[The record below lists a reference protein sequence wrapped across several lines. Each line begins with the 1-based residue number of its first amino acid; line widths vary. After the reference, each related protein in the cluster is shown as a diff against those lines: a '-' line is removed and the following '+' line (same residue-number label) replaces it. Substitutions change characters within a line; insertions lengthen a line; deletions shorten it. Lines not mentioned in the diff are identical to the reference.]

1 MYTYSGPS
9 FRADDSEFSSCDS
22 EVNENISDPSKLIF
36 YILSITKNNLLVS
49 IASKRKLYLS
59 SF

>member
-36 YILSITKNNLLVS
+36 YVFSITKTAFLL
-49 IASKRKLYLS
+49 A
-59 SF
+59 